1 MKHSGLKPFICDECE
16 KQFSRSCDLKHHKMI
31 HSGLK
36 PFNCDQ
42 CSKAIRLIRT
52 KSKLD
57 IHKRSHTGERPYV
70 TCSHA
75 FSTNSE
81 LTKHRSIHTGEKPY
95 NVMIVRNLS
104 IF

>member
-42 CSKAIRLIRT
+42 CSKAIRK

-57 IHKRSHTGERPYV
+57 IHKRSHTGERPNMLHV
-70 TCSHA
+70 HMHSQQTLSSLNIEVFIQAKSH
-75 FSTNSE
+75 T
-81 LTKHRSIHTGEKPY
+81 
-95 NVMIVRNLS
+95 M
-104 IF
+104 